1 MAALGTQVC
10 CLQRRLREV
19 CTDVFP
25 FLAPPTL
32 VSTPS
37 TALEEK
43 QVTTTSHG
51 TLWHPAALAA
61 HIYNISLIKASRE
74 IN

>member
-1 MAALGTQVC
+1 M
-10 CLQRRLREV
+10 
-19 CTDVFP
+19 
-25 FLAPPTL
+25 
-32 VSTPS
+32 STPS

-43 QVTTTSHG
+43 QVTTSSHDA
-51 TLWHPAALAA
+51 LWHPAALAA